1 MDRSQASWRGV
12 LQTHEGK
19 GAKERRKDPLGER
32 NSMGKMSEVTG
43 VQVTRNIVV
52 TVYTVG
58 RQCTEGA
65 QSMRHIRTFNSLSI
79 VGGNGGLRAK
89 A

>member
-1 MDRSQASWRGV
+1 
-12 LQTHEGK
+12 
-19 GAKERRKDPLGER
+19 
-32 NSMGKMSEVTG
+32 MGKMSEVTG